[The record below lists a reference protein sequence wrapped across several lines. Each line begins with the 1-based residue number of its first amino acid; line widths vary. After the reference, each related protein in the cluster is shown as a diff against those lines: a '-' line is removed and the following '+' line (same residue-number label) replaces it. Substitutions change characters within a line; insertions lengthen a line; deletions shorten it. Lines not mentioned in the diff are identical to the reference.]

1 MPTQDQHEYHFK
13 LSDECCLCYTQ
24 THTQLR
30 GKLLLYA
37 PNITCQARESNPGI
51 RCCSVMFYHCSTER
65 CWTQM
70 RGTTKVTKNSP
81 LFPRAKTKELSIQIP
96 TKKGL
101 GKNNGSKN
109 KVLRRAK
116 NTLSRRQ
123 MLPTFNGK
131 NYNRTQRNKRL
142 KNLQRSQRHNHS
154 SIIQQE

>member
-1 MPTQDQHEYHFK
+1 MALNRGLM
-13 LSDECCLCYTQ
+13 LSHHSQKVFSGRLGWV
-24 THTQLR
+24 HVMAGLF
-30 GKLLLYA
+30 
-37 PNITCQARESNPGI
+37 CQAQESNPGLQC
-51 RCCSVMFYHCSTER
+51 RSVMFYHCSTER

-101 GKNNGSKN
+101 GKNNSSKN

-116 NTLSRRQ
+116 NTLSRRL

-142 KNLQRSQRHNHS
+142 KN
-154 SIIQQE
+154 